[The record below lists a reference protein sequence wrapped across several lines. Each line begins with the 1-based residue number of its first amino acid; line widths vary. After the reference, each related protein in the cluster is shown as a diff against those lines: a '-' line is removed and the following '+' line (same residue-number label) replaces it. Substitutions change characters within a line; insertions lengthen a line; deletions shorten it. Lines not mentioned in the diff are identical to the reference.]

1 MSDFLNRQPCGP
13 QAPYYPQ
20 LAAEEIGTNIIN
32 ELMNEQILQQVTLF
46 ESLPPNEV
54 RYLAELLHYREFSAG
69 TVFIRESEI
78 ADHFFILLEGQIE
91 VIKALGTANER
102 VLDVD
107 EAGSFIGEMGLINP
121 GSRRT
126 ASVRARTPARL
137 LEMTRADFEALLQRQ
152 PELAYKIVR
161 VLSLR
166 LEQHQNRTIRDLQEK
181 NLQLTQAY
189 EQLKAAQ
196 AHLIEKEKMEKELEV
211 ARGIQQSMV
220 PRKLPHL
227 SGFDFGAR
235 MMPARAVGGDFFD
248 FIPLSESTLGIVI
261 GDVSDKG
268 VPAAL
273 FMALTS
279 NLLRAEA
286 RRTSSVSDALRHVH
300 RQLLEIN
307 DAGMFV
313 TLLYGVLNGATRE
326 FRYARAG
333 HELPLVVNAGGEL
346 VALPYADG
354 QPLGA
359 MDDILLDEQTV
370 VLPTGS
376 TVLLYTDGV
385 TDALDAQ
392 GNQFGLDRLRQALPA
407 RRSDSAQA
415 LCDTLLEMTAAYRAA
430 TPQYDDITLVAVR
443 VTS

>member
-1 MSDFLNRQPCGP
+1 MGD
-13 QAPYYPQ
+13 
-20 LAAEEIGTNIIN
+20 N
-32 ELMNEQILQQVTLF
+32 EFMNDQVLDQVPLF
-46 ESLPPNEV
+46 ASLPPNELK
-54 RYLAELLHYREFSAG
+54 YLAEILHHREFNAG
-69 TVFIRESEI
+69 TIFIHENEL

-91 VIKALGTANER
+91 IIKALGTANER
-102 VLDVD
+102 VLDLD

-126 ASVRARTPARL
+126 ASVRARTRARL
-137 LEMTRADFEALLQRQ
+137 LEMTRADFDALLRRQ
-152 PELAYKIVR
+152 PELVYRLVR

-166 LEQHQNRTIRDLQEK
+166 LEQQQNRTIRDLQEK

-196 AHLIEKEKMEKELEV
+196 AHLIEKEKMERELEV
-211 ARGIQQSMV
+211 ARGIQESMV

-227 SGFDFGAR
+227 QGFDFGAR

-248 FIPLSESTLGIVI
+248 FIPLGEDSLGIVI
-261 GDVSDKG
+261 GDVSGKG

-286 RRTSSVSDALRHVH
+286 RRARSASDALRHVH
-300 RQLLEIN
+300 QQLLEIN

-313 TLLYGVLNGATRE
+313 TVLYGVLDGTTRQ

-333 HELPLVVNAGGEL
+333 HELPLLCDPRGEL
-346 VALPYADG
+346 LALSYTDG

-359 MDDILLDEQTV
+359 MEGILLDEQTI
-370 VLPTGS
+370 LLAPGS
-376 TVLLYTDGV
+376 TCLFYTDGA
-385 TDALDAQ
+385 TDAVDAQ
-392 GNQFGLDRLRQALPA
+392 GNQFGLPRLRQALLAQRSAPA
-407 RRSDSAQA
+407 QT
-415 LCDTLLEMTAAYRAA
+415 LCDNLLETTATYRTV
-430 TPQYDDITLVAVR
+430 TPQYDDITLVAVQ
-443 VTS
+443 VK

>member
-1 MSDFLNRQPCGP
+1 MKEP
-13 QAPYYPQ
+13 
-20 LAAEEIGTNIIN
+20 
-32 ELMNEQILQQVTLF
+32 ILKQVALF
-46 ESLPPNEV
+46 ASLPPGEV
-54 RYLAELLHYREFSAG
+54 EYLAEILHYREFSAG
-69 TVFIRESEI
+69 TVFIQEGEI

-107 EAGSFIGEMGLINP
+107 EGGSFIGEMGLINP

-137 LEMTRADFEALLQRQ
+137 LEMTRADFEALLHRQ
-152 PELAYKIVR
+152 PELAFKMVR

-181 NLQLTQAY
+181 NLQLIQAY

-196 AHLIEKEKMEKELEV
+196 AHLIEKEKMERELEV

-227 SGFDFGAR
+227 PGFDFGAR

-286 RRTSSVSDALRHVH
+286 RRASSVSDALRHVH

-307 DAGMFV
+307 EAGMFV
-313 TLLYGVLNGATRE
+313 TLLYGVLNGTTRE

-333 HELPLVVNAGGEL
+333 HELPLLYDAQGQWGEL
-346 VALPYADG
+346 SYTDG

-359 MDDILLDEQTV
+359 MDEILLDEQTV
-370 VLPTGS
+370 VLPSGG
-376 TVLLYTDGV
+376 TVLFYTDGV
-385 TDALDAQ
+385 TDVLDSQ
-392 GNQFGLDRLRQALPA
+392 GNPFGLERLRRALAAHRGAP
-407 RRSDSAQA
+407 AQA
-415 LCDTLLEMTAAYRAA
+415 LCDTLLEMTAAYRAE
-430 TPQYDDITLVAVR
+430 TPQYDDITLVTVR
-443 VTS
+443 IQ

>member
-1 MSDFLNRQPCGP
+1 MK
-13 QAPYYPQ
+13 
-20 LAAEEIGTNIIN
+20 
-32 ELMNEQILQQVTLF
+32 EQILKQVALF

-54 RYLAELLHYREFSAG
+54 KYLAEILHYREFNAG
-69 TVFIRESEI
+69 TVFIQEGEI
-78 ADHFFILLEGQIE
+78 ADHFFILLEGQVE

-102 VLDVD
+102 VLGVD

-126 ASVRARTPARL
+126 ASVRARTPSRL
-137 LEMTRADFEALLQRQ
+137 LEMSRADFEALLHRQ
-152 PELAYKIVR
+152 PELAYKLVR

-166 LEQHQNRTIRDLQEK
+166 LEQHQNRTIRELQEK

-196 AHLIEKEKMEKELEV
+196 AHLIEKEKMERELEV

-227 SGFDFGAR
+227 PGFDFGAR

-248 FIPLSESTLGIVI
+248 FIPLSENTLGIVI

-286 RRTSSVSDALRHVH
+286 RRASSAGEALRHVH
-300 RQLLEIN
+300 QQLLEIN

-313 TLLYGVLNGATRE
+313 SLLYGVLNGTTRE

-333 HELPLVVNAGGEL
+333 HELPLLHDARGEWIGL
-346 VALPYADG
+346 SYADG

-359 MDDILLDEQTV
+359 MDGILLDEQTV
-370 VLPTGS
+370 VLPSGGTM
-376 TVLLYTDGV
+376 LLYTDGA
-385 TDALDAQ
+385 TDVLDAQ
-392 GNQFGLDRLRQALPA
+392 GNPFGLERLREALSA
-407 RRSDSAQA
+407 RRSAPAQA
-415 LCDTLLEMTAAYRAA
+415 LCDALLEMTAVYRAE

-443 VTS
+443 VK

>member
-1 MSDFLNRQPCGP
+1 
-13 QAPYYPQ
+13 
-20 LAAEEIGTNIIN
+20 
-32 ELMNEQILQQVTLF
+32 MNEQILKQVGLF
-46 ESLPPNEV
+46 ASLPPNEV
-54 RYLAELLHYREFSAG
+54 KYLAESLHYREFTAG
-69 TVFIRESEI
+69 TVFIQEGEI

-126 ASVRARTPARL
+126 ASVCARTPARL
-137 LEMTRADFEALLQRQ
+137 LEMTRADFDALLHRQ
-152 PELAYKIVR
+152 PELAYEIVR

-189 EQLKAAQ
+189 ERLKAAQ
-196 AHLIEKEKMEKELEV
+196 AQLIEKEKMERELEV

-227 SGFDFGAR
+227 PGFDFGAR

-248 FIPLSESTLGIVI
+248 FIPLSENTLGIVI

-286 RRTSSVSDALRHVH
+286 RRASSVSNALGYVH
-300 RQLLEIN
+300 QHLLEIN
-307 DAGMFV
+307 DSGMFV
-313 TLLYGVLNGATRE
+313 SLLYGVLNGTTRE

-333 HELPLVVNAGGEL
+333 HELPLLCAAPGEL
-346 VALPYADG
+346 VALSYTDG

-359 MDDILLDEQTV
+359 MDGILLDVQTV
-370 VLPTGS
+370 VLPSGS

-385 TDALDAQ
+385 TDVLDAQ
-392 GNQFGLDRLRQALPA
+392 GNPFGLERLRQALLAQRSAPA
-407 RRSDSAQA
+407 QT

-443 VTS
+443 VK